1 MKKLIVLIVLFCC
14 RIGIVYSDSVIFLGE
29 FYLFF
34 PSAHTSAIEPKIT
47 VGFDDT
53 YCSFQIKAFSDYTVV
68 KEKYEIADTCGI
80 FRRELLPVDWKVVK
94 QKEERKV
101 ILIPGSSIQ
110 LRVGRIYWEL
120 MQKIIPSRA

>member
-68 KEKYEIADTCGI
+68 KEKYEIADTCVAAEEDIDNCYVWQATKERHWFGPTKAEI
-80 FRRELLPVDWKVVK
+80 SLVWLIGRGNFNKGKGGRR
-94 QKEERKV
+94 
-101 ILIPGSSIQ
+101 
-110 LRVGRIYWEL
+110 
-120 MQKIIPSRA
+120 

>member
-68 KEKYEIADTCGI
+68 KEKYEIADTCVAA
-80 FRRELLPVDWKVVK
+80 E
-94 QKEERKV
+94 
-101 ILIPGSSIQ
+101 
-110 LRVGRIYWEL
+110 
-120 MQKIIPSRA
+120 